1 MSRSLKDFISDNRHA
16 FDDEQPDE
24 MNWEKIANAVPALGG
39 KAKAIS
45 TRKILRWSAAAA
57 IVVIL
62 ACSYFLVQNRSA
74 DRSTARDSRPNDIKT
89 LAPEYA
95 ASAEPIY
102 QAIEKQ
108 QQELKDL
115 SAKQPELYDQFTQDL
130 AVLDSSYRV
139 LKAQASRSPN
149 REILIKAMMNNL
161 HLQAELLSRQ
171 LNILSEYNQT
181 KKVDHDKE
189 KDSRGI

>member
-1 MSRSLKDFISDNRHA
+1 MSRSLKDFIADNRHA
-16 FDDEQPDE
+16 FDDEQPLDS
-24 MNWEKIANAVPALGG
+24 NWEKIVSAVPALSG
-39 KAKAIS
+39 KRSPVK
-45 TRKILRWSAAAA
+45 KMLGWSVAAAVA
-57 IVVIL
+57 IIL
-62 ACSYFLVQNRSA
+62 ACSYFLVQSKPD
-74 DRSTARDSRPNDIKT
+74 DRDMATDTKPNDMRS

-115 SAKQPELYDQFTQDL
+115 SVKQPELYDQFTQDL

-161 HLQAELLSRQ
+161 QLQAELLSRQ
-171 LNILSEYNQT
+171 LNILSEYNKT
-181 KKVDHDKE
+181 KQVDHEKE
-189 KDSRGI
+189 KDSRGL

>member
-1 MSRSLKDFISDNRHA
+1 VK
-16 FDDEQPDE
+16 
-24 MNWEKIANAVPALGG
+24 
-39 KAKAIS
+39 
-45 TRKILRWSAAAA
+45 KILGWSVAAA
-57 IVVIL
+57 VVIIL
-62 ACSYFLVQNRSA
+62 ACSYFLVQSKPG
-74 DRSTARDSRPNDIKT
+74 DRDMARNTKPNDMRS

-161 HLQAELLSRQ
+161 QLQAELLSRQ
-171 LNILSEYNQT
+171 LDILSEYNKT
-181 KKVDHDKE
+181 KQVDHEKE

>member
-1 MSRSLKDFISDNRHA
+1 MSRSLKDFIADNRHA
-16 FDDEQPDE
+16 FDDEQPADA
-24 MNWEKIANAVPALGG
+24 NWEKIVSRVPALGG
-39 KAKAIS
+39 KRSPVKM
-45 TRKILRWSAAAA
+45 ILRWSVAAA
-57 IVVIL
+57 VVIIF
-62 ACSYFLVQNRSA
+62 ACSYFLVQSKTE
-74 DRSTARDSRPNDIKT
+74 DRDLTRNAKPNDMKS

-161 HLQAELLSRQ
+161 QLQAELLSRQ
-171 LNILSEYNQT
+171 LNILSEYNKT
-181 KKVDHDKE
+181 KQVDHDKE